1 MINIFKRI
9 KYFFLARKE
18 KDLKNKLKNTTKK
31 SYTNKTSKTV
41 YGQAADLTLN
51 SQTQKTIEEVKN
63 NVAAIV
69 KKTNCNPEELLNY
82 IKAAKTPVCKLN
94 HADKF
99 LKFIN
104 EEEGL
109 ICAKKGIEA
118 LYLSLITGQMPSLS
132 TEPMFVMRDGQI
144 DKFYMLHNFY
154 RWYSLKSDLPGFE
167 PEIQKIFKVFLY
179 ANDEA
184 LFNSL
189 SMEKIIALKEAIARD
204 QEASD
209 FVLAYTKQIEGSQKV
224 LNKIKDEGGANI

>member
-41 YGQAADLTLN
+41 YGKAADLTLN

-82 IKAAKTPVCKLN
+82 IKAAKTPVYKLN
-94 HADKF
+94 YADKF

-109 ICAKKGIEA
+109 ICAKKGTEA
-118 LYLSLITGQMPSLS
+118 LYLSLITSHVPSLS

-179 ANDEA
+179 SNDDA

-209 FVLAYTKQIEGSQKV
+209 FVLAYTKQTDGSQKV